1 MKLGERV
8 LCRIFDIVEEL
19 NLDDPK
25 RKEIINLIRPFINK
39 TEDID
44 LLIIC
49 KIEAIT
55 GKKILTIPTKQEWRK
70 IKLERLNKICNEKKF

>member
-8 LCRIFDIVEEL
+8 LCRIFDIIEEL

-49 KIEAIT
+49 KIEAMT

>member
-8 LCRIFDIVEEL
+8 LCRIFDIIEEL
-19 NLDDPK
+19 NLDNPK

-49 KIEAIT
+49 KIEAMT

-70 IKLERLNKICNEKKF
+70 IKLEHLNKICNEKKF

>member
-8 LCRIFDIVEEL
+8 LCRIFDIIEEL

-49 KIEAIT
+49 KIEATT